1 MMMLHNVENEYMTVT
16 IYTTYTNIIDKHA
29 MKINNDY
36 ALCYETQTYV
46 YTYTHLLFMKL
57 LLSNRTD
64 MTVYIYVYLEV
75 P

>member
-1 MMMLHNVENEYMTVT
+1 MMMLYNIVNQYTTVK
-16 IYTTYTNIIDKHA
+16 IHMTYTNIIDKHA
-29 MKINNDY
+29 MEINNDY
-36 ALCYETQTYV
+36 ALYYETQTYV
-46 YTYTHLLFMKL
+46 YTYIHHLFMKL